1 MESTLQTAAFVAI
14 MMVPGLRRLFDL
26 SPLGPAEWAYL
37 LGCLGLWLAC
47 VRLAWRRDVLGGFL
61 GLKSL

>member
-26 SPLGPAEWAYL
+26 SLLGLAEWAYL

-47 VRLAWRRDVLGGFL
+47 VRLMWCLNVLGGFL